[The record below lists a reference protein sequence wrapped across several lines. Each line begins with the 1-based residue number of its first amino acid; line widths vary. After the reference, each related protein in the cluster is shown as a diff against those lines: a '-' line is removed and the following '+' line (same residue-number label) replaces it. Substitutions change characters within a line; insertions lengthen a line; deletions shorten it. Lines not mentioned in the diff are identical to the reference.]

1 MSQHLGEL
9 AALATAMF
17 FAASSTVNTLAG
29 RKVGSNTVNQTRLA
43 LAIVW
48 LVLAHWLFGI
58 SLPTQAGAER
68 WLWLSI
74 SGVIGLAI
82 GDALLFQSFIM
93 IGPRLAMLLMAL
105 APAMAALLAWIFLNE
120 KLTNLQ
126 LVGLLLSL
134 LGVTAVVLDRRWAS
148 GSHPIHKKVY
158 IIGILLGLGAALGQ
172 ALGVIFARRGLT
184 GDFPALSG
192 TLIRMLAA
200 GAFIFSLNLLSG
212 RSKNMLGQLRAE
224 PKATRYMLIGSVL
237 GPFLGVTLSLY
248 ALQHTQVGI
257 ASTLSALSPVF
268 LLPIGYIFFKERYG
282 WPSVLGTMLAL
293 AGVAIFFLQ

>member
-93 IGPRLAMLLMAL
+93 IGPRLANIINPQAAVGLSLILSGMAII
-105 APAMAALLAWIFLNE
+105 IFL
-120 KLTNLQ
+120 
-126 LVGLLLSL
+126 
-134 LGVTAVVLDRRWAS
+134 
-148 GSHPIHKKVY
+148 
-158 IIGILLGLGAALGQ
+158 
-172 ALGVIFARRGLT
+172 IF
-184 GDFPALSG
+184 
-192 TLIRMLAA
+192 
-200 GAFIFSLNLLSG
+200 
-212 RSKNMLGQLRAE
+212 E
-224 PKATRYMLIGSVL
+224 PR
-237 GPFLGVTLSLY
+237 
-248 ALQHTQVGI
+248 GI
-257 ASTLSALSPVF
+257 AHLW
-268 LLPIGYIFFKERYG
+268 ERIKNNYRA
-282 WPSVLGTMLAL
+282 WP
-293 AGVAIFFLQ
+293 F